1 MTTPSGETSALHVL
15 FVCTGNICRSP
26 SAQMLLRARLDDL
39 LGPEAKQIEISSAG
53 LGTPG
58 DWELDPPIADLLRS
72 AGVEDVEQFR
82 SRPVTPAVLAD
93 ADLILTGTKQHRLT
107 IGADFP
113 DAYGRTFTMREAVR
127 LLVHADRDGLPRY
140 DLLDRGRSMIALMQR
155 ERGTRALTE
164 ENLDVEDPHG
174 RRQSAYEAMFADIR
188 GIVDVL
194 TFVLAP
200 ATVRA
205 YSEHYV

>member
-1 MTTPSGETSALHVL
+1 MTRSGNTSALRVL

-26 SAQMLLRARLDDL
+26 SAEMLLRARLDDL
-39 LGPEAKQIEISSAG
+39 LGPEAKQIEIGSAG

-58 DWELDPPIADLLRS
+58 GWELDPPIDALLRS
-72 AGVEDVEQFR
+72 AGIGDTEQFR
-82 SRPVTPAVLAD
+82 SRRVDAAILAD
-93 ADLILTGTKQHRLT
+93 ADLVLTGTKQHRLT
-107 IGADFP
+107 IGAEFP
-113 DAYGRTFTMREAVR
+113 DAYARTFTMREAAR
-127 LLVHADRDGLPRY
+127 LLCRVDQAELPRL
-140 DLLDRGRSMIALMQR
+140 DLLERGRALITFLQR
-155 ERGTRALTE
+155 ERGTRALTDE
-164 ENLDVEDPHG
+164 DLDVADPHG
-174 RRQSAYEAMFADIR
+174 RRQAAYETMFSEVR